1 MYVGKLKAWKH
12 PLISYNASR
21 KAQGGFSVEEENN
34 VSCFKSKHGT
44 SSVTKLLN
52 NTGQGIYLKLNS
64 QRYSLKFIIHQVYQF
79 IYIKKCVL

>member
-1 MYVGKLKAWKH
+1 M
-12 PLISYNASR
+12 PSR
-21 KAQGGFSVEEENN
+21 KAQGTFSVEEENN

-64 QRYSLKFIIHQVYQF
+64 KMFS
-79 IYIKKCVL
+79 